1 MAKPRED
8 VIVRVSNKTRTRAR
22 SAAAAAGLTMIDWME
37 AVVCAVTDDP
47 DMGAP
52 SQVIR
57 HKVAPKPRR
66 RVLECAECGAPSKD
80 PGGRH
85 RLHGPDCALFNR
97 NRMPG
102 EPE

>member
-47 DMGAP
+47 GP
-52 SQVIR
+52 CEF
-57 HKVAPKPRR
+57 
-66 RVLECAECGAPSKD
+66 RV
-80 PGGRH
+80 
-85 RLHGPDCALFNR
+85 
-97 NRMPG
+97 
-102 EPE
+102 